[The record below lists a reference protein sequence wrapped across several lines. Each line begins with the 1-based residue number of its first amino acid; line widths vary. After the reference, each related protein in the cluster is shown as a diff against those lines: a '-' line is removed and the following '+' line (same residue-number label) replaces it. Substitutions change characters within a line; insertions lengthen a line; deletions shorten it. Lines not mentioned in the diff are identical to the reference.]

1 MFTITVDNT
10 ITVWAPINSWEPHIL
25 YQRTSISMCNSG
37 VHSSISTEHLFS
49 FCIFVDS
56 AELTRAL
63 ETVFNRL
70 NDTDIANTDRL
81 ERIAEIARKSPE
93 TCLVLNQIDDS
104 LCVWGIDVL
113 PFQISLTH
121 R

>member
-25 YQRTSISMCNSG
+25 YQRTSISMSNPE
-37 VHSSISTEHLFS
+37 VHSSISTKPFSS

-56 AELTRAL
+56 GELTGAL
-63 ETVFNRL
+63 ETIFNQL
-70 NDTDIANTDRL
+70 TDTDIANSDRL
-81 ERIAEIARKSPE
+81 ARIAEIARKNPE
-93 TCLVLNQIDDS
+93 ICIVLNQIDDS

-113 PFQISLTH
+113 PFRINLTH
-121 R
+121 